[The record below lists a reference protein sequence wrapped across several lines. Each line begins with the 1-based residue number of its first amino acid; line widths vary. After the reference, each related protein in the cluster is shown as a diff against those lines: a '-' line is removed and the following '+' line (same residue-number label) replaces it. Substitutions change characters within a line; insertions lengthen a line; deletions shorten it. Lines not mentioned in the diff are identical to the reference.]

1 MDKRFSFYYGWI
13 IVGIA
18 ALTMTLVYGVRHSFS
33 VFFPSILDHF
43 GWSRGSTSIMLSIHV
58 LAYGVLAPVA
68 GSLGDRWRPR
78 RVMPM
83 GIIILG
89 LAAAGCSFADK
100 LWHFYLIFG
109 IGTPMGLAFCG
120 WPLLAPALSN
130 WFSKRRGLALGIGQV
145 GGGLSFAYGVFA
157 EFAISHFGWR
167 MAYVIVGL
175 SLIAILLPLY
185 GLLFYFNPS
194 EKGLR
199 PYGEAAP
206 DKPPSGAQ
214 ATQRSDWDGWTVA
227 EAMRTHQ
234 FWLLVVSQFF
244 FWGVG
249 CYMILA
255 HQVKFAEDVG
265 FSGIFAASIF
275 ALYGIFMAAG
285 QICSAVSDR
294 IGREWTVA
302 LSGTLTITS
311 LFALVSVT
319 GTSKPWLLYVYA
331 VGFGFGSGLYSPT
344 IFAGAARYFPWPPFR
359 CHQRIYSDRNGHRRR
374 DRTLARRLY
383 LRHHRRLPHSLRSIH
398 HLLCTLLHLL
408 FNGRAQK
415 GRRDET
421 KASVPEN
428 GGRTNPHRGLAG
440 LLH

>member
-1 MDKRFSFYYGWI
+1 MGKRSSFYYGWV

-18 ALTMTLVYGVRHSFS
+18 AITMTLVYGVRHSFS
-33 VFFPSILDHF
+33 VFYPSILDQF
-43 GWSRGSTSIMLSIHV
+43 GWSRGSTSVMLSIHV

-89 LAAAGCSFADK
+89 LAAASCSFANK

-157 EFAISHFGWR
+157 EFAIIRFGWR
-167 MAYVIVGL
+167 MAYVIMGL
-175 SLIAILLPLY
+175 SLIAVLLPLFL
-185 GLLFYFNPS
+185 LLFYYKPS
-194 EKGLR
+194 EKGLK
-199 PYGEAAP
+199 PYGDDE
-206 DKPPSGAQ
+206 PPEKTSSGQ
-214 ATQRSDWDGWTVA
+214 SVKRSDWAGWTVA

-249 CYMILA
+249 CYLILA

-285 QICSAVSDR
+285 QISSAVSDR

-302 LSGTLTITS
+302 FSGILTVIS
-311 LFALVSVT
+311 LFALISVT
-319 GTSKPWLLYVYA
+319 DASKPWVLYVYA
-331 VGFGFGSGLYSPT
+331 VGFGLGTGLYSPT
-344 IFAGAARYFPWPPFR
+344 IFAGAADIFHGPHFGAINGFILTGMGIGGVIGPWLGGYIYDITGSY
-359 CHQRIYSDRNGHRRR
+359 RIAFGLSIICFTLSCISFLMAAPRKADQIKQKLLSRRR
-374 DRTLARRLY
+374 AVTQNTTVA
-383 LRHHRRLPHSLRSIH
+383 
-398 HLLCTLLHLL
+398 
-408 FNGRAQK
+408 
-415 GRRDET
+415 
-421 KASVPEN
+421 
-428 GGRTNPHRGLAG
+428 
-440 LLH
+440 